1 MATPGAP
8 SPDRLSDAPPCPPGP
23 QGPRGERG
31 GARLAEPRIKA
42 GRCRGLA
49 EESGEA
55 RWRLCRG
62 SCRFCFSS
70 SPPLRPLFWRSTP
83 ILPAPGL
90 WPYRAFHVRIRA
102 TFAPLCGPA
111 SPRTR
116 TRRLAHPLPRTEL
129 ARLLA
134 LVFPSR
140 SGGSGAGNRSAGDP
154 QASGAAHWL
163 RTLQRNAPETRLASS
178 SPQSRGQPQ
187 ALSVRAH
194 LHSPADPPSRP
205 FSTDPSPPQGQRPS
219 PAPPH
224 SGTFPH
230 AGRKPSP
237 ELSHDD
243 T

>member
-55 RWRLCRG
+55 RWRFCRG
-62 SCRFCFSS
+62 CCGFCFSS
-70 SPPLRPLFWRSTP
+70 SPPLRPPFWRPAP
-83 ILPAPGL
+83 ILPAPVL
-90 WPYRAFHVRIRA
+90 WPYRAVHVHVRGHFRSA
-102 TFAPLCGPA
+102 LWACE
-111 SPRTR
+111 S
-116 TRRLAHPLPRTEL
+116 AHPLPRTEL

-154 QASGAAHWL
+154 QASGAAHRL
-163 RTLQRNAPETRLASS
+163 RT
-178 SPQSRGQPQ
+178 
-187 ALSVRAH
+187 
-194 LHSPADPPSRP
+194 
-205 FSTDPSPPQGQRPS
+205 GQRSAPKRAWP
-219 PAPPH
+219 PAQ
-224 SGTFPH
+224 
-230 AGRKPSP
+230 R
-237 ELSHDD
+237 
-243 T
+243 